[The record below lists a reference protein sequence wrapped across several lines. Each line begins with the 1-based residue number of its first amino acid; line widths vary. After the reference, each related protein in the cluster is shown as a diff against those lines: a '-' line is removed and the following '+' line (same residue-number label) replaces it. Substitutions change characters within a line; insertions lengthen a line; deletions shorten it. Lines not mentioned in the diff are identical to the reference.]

1 MTWSFL
7 AILLKGASS
16 KGPVGSLLSGRK
28 GSETGH
34 GKAGEEQA

>member
-1 MTWSFL
+1 MTGSFL

-16 KGPVGSLLSGRK
+16 KGPVGSFSGRK